1 MRVRARYVEPS
12 QFPPALAKELPPG
25 QVFLTAGAEYE
36 VFALAVFEGRLSLQ
50 VVEAVDGHD
59 FIFWRQAWL
68 FDVVDSS
75 LPADWICNFFREE
88 PSLILG
94 PPFVARD
101 IDSYASMVQLES
113 DAVNQFWA
121 RVGPRSPGAASD

>member
-1 MRVRARYVEPS
+1 
-12 QFPPALAKELPPG
+12 LK
-25 QVFLTAGAEYE
+25 AGAEYD

-50 VVEAVDGHD
+50 ILDDLGYVSWEP
-59 FIFWRQAWL
+59 AWL
-68 FDVVDSS
+68 FDVIDSS
-75 LPADWICNFFREE
+75 IPADWICNFFREE
-88 PSLILG
+88 PSMIAG

-101 IDSYASMVQLES
+101 TKSYASMVQLES